1 MTGRRAR
8 VRGGPV
14 AQALTPPHIGDM
26 NEAPRRETGPG
37 TELAPYDPEAY
48 AEDRGRVETGF
59 WAKIRKTLGQVPFVE
74 EAVAAYYCAIDRNTP
89 LQVKAIIMGALAYFV
104 LPTDM
109 IPDFIVTMGFVD
121 DAAVFYAALRV
132 VAPHIKDRHHD
143 KARQALDGFLPEDD
157 D

>member
-1 MTGRRAR
+1 
-8 VRGGPV
+8 
-14 AQALTPPHIGDM
+14 M
-26 NEAPRRETGPG
+26 NEDDHRDPEPG
-37 TELAPYDPEAY
+37 TEIVPYDPETY
-48 AEDRGRVETGF
+48 AEDRDRVETGF
-59 WAKIRKTLGQVPFVE
+59 WAKVRKTLGQVPFVE
-74 EAVAAYYCAIDRNTP
+74 EAVAAYYCAIDRDTP

-143 KARQALDGFLPEDD
+143 MARQILDNIAPEDED
-157 D
+157 VL

>member
-1 MTGRRAR
+1 
-8 VRGGPV
+8 
-14 AQALTPPHIGDM
+14 M

-59 WAKIRKTLGQVPFVE
+59 WAKVRKTLGQVPFVE
-74 EAVAAYYCAIDRNTP
+74 EAVAAYYCAIDRDTP

-104 LPTDM
+104 LPIDM
-109 IPDFIVTMGFVD
+109 IPDFIATMGYVD

-143 KARQALDGFLPEDD
+143 KARQTLDGIAPEEEDVL
-157 D
+157 

>member
-1 MTGRRAR
+1 
-8 VRGGPV
+8 
-14 AQALTPPHIGDM
+14 M
-26 NEAPRRETGPG
+26 NEDRDREPG

-59 WAKIRKTLGQVPFVE
+59 WAKVRKTLGQVPFVE
-74 EAVAAYYCAIDRNTP
+74 EAVAAYYCAIDRDTP

-109 IPDFIVTMGFVD
+109 IPDFIATMGFID

-132 VAPHIKDRHHD
+132 VAPHIKDRHRD
-143 KARQALDGFLPEDD
+143 KARETLEGIAPEDD
-157 D
+157 